1 MSINLSPNDIAQ
13 PVVAKRDMTMQHQEP
28 EMQGRGNNE
37 ISHNKNITSD
47 RTYWTSSGNIV
58 TVTSW
63 LMVSLFTLRWVFC
76 CTKRQILFQLVG
88 M

>member
-47 RTYWTSSGNIV
+47 RTY
-58 TVTSW
+58 
-63 LMVSLFTLRWVFC
+63 
-76 CTKRQILFQLVG
+76 
-88 M
+88 